1 MVPRLEESM
10 TESTTKSVA
19 DSVVDRVRVERKP
32 GGEMFALAGEV
43 GRLRRALTTAKGWV
57 DAAWEAEAEEL
68 CDIAEHTRD
77 RLEEELARA
86 AHRMEIDRRRREMGE
101 ADAGGDLAAAAVT
114 LSDALLA
121 AYCVLRDVPD
131 EEFGGEMPER
141 ERYALRGALM
151 VAQDAANA
159 GMPARKPV

>member
-1 MVPRLEESM
+1 M

-19 DSVVDRVRVERKP
+19 DSVVESVRVERKP
-32 GGEMFALAGEV
+32 GGDMFAGAGEV
-43 GRLRRALTTAKGWV
+43 ARLRRALAAAKGWV
-57 DAAWEAEAEEL
+57 DAAWEAQAEEL
-68 CDIAEHTRD
+68 CDVAEHTRD

-86 AHRMEIDRRRREMGE
+86 AHRMEVDRRKREMGE
-101 ADAGGDLAAAAVT
+101 AGQEAEDHVAAAVT

-121 AYCVLRDVPD
+121 AYCVLRDVPQ

-141 ERYALRGALM
+141 ERYALMGALM

-159 GMPARKPV
+159 EAPA

>member
-1 MVPRLEESM
+1 M
-10 TESTTKSVA
+10 TESTTKSVV
-19 DSVVDRVRVERKP
+19 DSVVERIRVERKP

-114 LSDALLA
+114 LSD
-121 AYCVLRDVPD
+121 VLRDVPE

-141 ERYALRGALM
+141 ERYALMGALM

-159 GMPARKPV
+159 EAPA